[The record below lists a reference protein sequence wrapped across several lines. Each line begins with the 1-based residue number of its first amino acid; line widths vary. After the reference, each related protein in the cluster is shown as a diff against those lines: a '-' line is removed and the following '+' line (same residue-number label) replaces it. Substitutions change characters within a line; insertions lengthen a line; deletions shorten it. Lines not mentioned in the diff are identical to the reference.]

1 MKKKIGIYGGTFS
14 PPHIGHV
21 SAAESFSRSIAL
33 DELLIMPDFLPPH
46 KQIDGLVSEY
56 DRLEM
61 CKRAFSHIDKAKV
74 SDFEIKKGGR
84 SYTAVTLEEFASD
97 ERELYFLCGTDMFL
111 TLDTWYRPETIFN
124 LATICYIRRECD
136 LKNDVLLEEKS
147 REYIQRFSAKI
158 IPIPASVVEVSSSE
172 LRQAL
177 RTDPALVK
185 NLLSEEVYDYIVEKR
200 LYL

>member
-61 CKRAFSHIDKAKV
+61 CKRAFGHIDNAKV

-84 SYTAVTLEEFASD
+84 SYTAVTLEQFSSD
-97 ERELYFLCGTDMFL
+97 DSELYFLCGTDMFL
-111 TLDTWYRPETIFN
+111 TLDEWYRPETIFD
-124 LATICYIRRECD
+124 LATICYIRRERD
-136 LKNDVLLEEKS
+136 LENDELIIRKS
-147 REYIQRFSAKI
+147 REYIKKFSAKI
-158 IPIPASVVEVSSSE
+158 IPVSSSVVEVSSTE
-172 LRQAL
+172 LREAL
-177 RTDPALVK
+177 SK
-185 NLLSEEVYDYIVEKR
+185 NLSLAKEMLSPNVYNYIIEKG
-200 LYL
+200 LYR